1 MDDTRL
7 GTGYQSQH
15 AALYD
20 MTHLEKESMYSDPVG
35 QPLGQEL
42 RIQQEERPW

>member
-15 AALYD
+15 AALDD
-20 MTHLEKESMYSDPVG
+20 MTHLEKESRYPDPDV
-35 QPLGQEL
+35 QVLGQEL
-42 RIQQEERPW
+42 HTQQEEQPW

>member
-15 AALYD
+15 AALDDITY
-20 MTHLEKESMYSDPVG
+20 LEKESRYADPDG
-35 QPLGQEL
+35 QALGQE
-42 RIQQEERPW
+42 RGTQQEESPW